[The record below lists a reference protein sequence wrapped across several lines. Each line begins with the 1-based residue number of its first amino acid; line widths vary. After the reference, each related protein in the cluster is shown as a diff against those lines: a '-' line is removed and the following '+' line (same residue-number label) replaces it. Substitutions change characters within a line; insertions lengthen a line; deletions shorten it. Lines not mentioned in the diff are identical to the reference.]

1 MRKFT
6 HFVILSLVSFAFFTS
21 CKGPKFLL
29 KKDARIDT
37 LHLELDLRIVQQFE
51 YKQEILKKMTKFV
64 DVYNSET
71 HPFKLSLNSGIKTTA
86 CQVRVIRVKFVRPKE
101 NVLSTVVS
109 VAGIGTAAALIVTGF
124 PVPFGWLYIP
134 SARTSITPVMSTD
147 ISDVTDFQRVGISS
161 VGMYRKLNKQIDKQS
176 SKFVKY
182 MVSVVQTIE
191 QEYTANNKH

>member
-1 MRKFT
+1 MRKFK
-6 HFVILSLVSFAFFTS
+6 HFVILILFSFALFTS

-29 KKDARIDT
+29 KKDAKIDT
-37 LHLELDLRIVQQFE
+37 LHLELDLRIVQDFE

-64 DVYNSET
+64 NIYNSET
-71 HPFKLSLNSGIKTTA
+71 HPFKLSLNSGINTTS
-86 CQVRVIRVKFVRPKE
+86 CQVKIIRVKFVHTKE
-101 NVLSTVVS
+101 NVWGTVVS
-109 VAGIGTAAALIVTGF
+109 AAGIGTAAALIATGF

-134 SARTSITPVMSTD
+134 SARTSITPVISND

-161 VGMYRKLNKQIDKQS
+161 VGMYLRLNRQIDKQS

-191 QEYTANNKH
+191 QEYTVNKKH